1 MITVRFFAAAREAV
15 GADSE
20 SMAFA
25 GPVAEFRRALADRWP
40 SLSCLLPR
48 CAVAVNRTYACDDS
62 AIAPGDEVALL
73 PPVSGG

>member
-15 GADSE
+15 GVESE

-25 GPVAEFRRALADRWP
+25 GTVAELRKALADRWP
-40 SLSCLLPR
+40 SLSGLLPR
-48 CAVAVNRTYACDDS
+48 CAMAVNRTYASDDS
-62 AIAPGDEVALL
+62 SIATGDEVALL